1 MFLVGLRFLC
11 TCVVHFT
18 VASLL
23 RQSIASTKSPSI
35 PSAVRDLEGFVKPC
49 QTDCLRIAWICF
61 RMQVSH
67 RLYRIQF
74 PSLDLG
80 QEQQLADDLQADSAA
95 ICTCVLPHAF

>member
-23 RQSIASTKSPSI
+23 RQSIASKKSPSI
-35 PSAVRDLEGFVKPC
+35 PFAVRDLEGFVKPC
-49 QTDCLRIAWICF
+49 QTDLRNAWIC
-61 RMQVSH
+61 
-67 RLYRIQF
+67 F